1 MTLRADFPSLPEST
15 TELRFLKDLPEY
27 EKEKPYHIS
36 GPLHERYRG
45 FRTNIHYESV
55 PQVPIFN
62 LRGHQ
67 HKLSIERHGF
77 EMFQV
82 PKDIAALDVKGN
94 EAERDRYAEAMV
106 TAVKQRLKA
115 TFALCYNFKFRSSV
129 LGPETPHHD
138 VSVGSSERPDAPAEA
153 AHIDHTPE
161 SAMRRAR
168 RHLTAEEANIY
179 LSGAWRVQIV
189 NVWKPLGPVHNHDL
203 LYCDFS
209 TVRPSDLVAVDRA
222 SSEYVGEVY
231 LLKPGRHYGW
241 YWIDHQ
247 TAEEA
252 SVFISYD
259 SHPGCGAPYCPHTA
273 GRRPSANGD
282 AVPRESIELR
292 LLVFSKA

>member
-115 TFALCYNFKFRSSV
+115 TFALCYNFKVNYTFFWWGRGEDVDSSPCQFRSSV

-153 AHIDHTPE
+153 AHI
-161 SAMRRAR
+161 
-168 RHLTAEEANIY
+168 
-179 LSGAWRVQIV
+179 G
-189 NVWKPLGPVHNHDL
+189 K
-203 LYCDFS
+203 
-209 TVRPSDLVAVDRA
+209 
-222 SSEYVGEVY
+222 
-231 LLKPGRHYGW
+231 
-241 YWIDHQ
+241 
-247 TAEEA
+247 
-252 SVFISYD
+252 
-259 SHPGCGAPYCPHTA
+259 
-273 GRRPSANGD
+273 
-282 AVPRESIELR
+282 
-292 LLVFSKA
+292 